1 MDRYDSWLEQPFQEQ
16 CEREAE
22 FHEQVEE
29 LLDGEYSIK
38 NFANFTEALCDEC
51 LNDRQSEIEEALANH
66 DTKRLGQI
74 IYGSVYQWLEVRA
87 QREVLGD

>member
-1 MDRYDSWLEQPFQEQ
+1 MDRYDAWLEQPYQEQ

-29 LLDGEYSIK
+29 LLDGEFSIK
-38 NFANFTEALCDEC
+38 NFGNFTEALCDEC
-51 LNDRQSEIEEALANH
+51 LNGRQEEIEEALANH

-74 IYGSVYQWLEVRA
+74 IYGAVYAWLEAKAEQAVIGA
-87 QREVLGD
+87 